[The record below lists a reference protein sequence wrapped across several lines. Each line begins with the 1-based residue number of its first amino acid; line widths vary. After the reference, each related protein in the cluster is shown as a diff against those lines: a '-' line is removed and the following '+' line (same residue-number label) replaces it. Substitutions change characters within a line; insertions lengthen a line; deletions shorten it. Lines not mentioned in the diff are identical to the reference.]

1 MKLDKIILELKDIAR
16 NYDYSEEE
24 LIKLI
29 KKLEQEYK
37 ETLVIKNTSDKT
49 RLNIIKKFLHNPE
62 RPILQ
67 CYTLFHGKV
76 AFTDGYALYVLND
89 EYLPFKI
96 ASDGKNTEEVE
107 KMAKE
112 HNLELDVGVYPYLEN
127 IIPDESNAMY
137 NFTVDLKE
145 VLSACKTQEKD
156 IRGLKP
162 YDLKVNEETVV
173 TIDLLKLE
181 TLIKIMRIKDDF
193 ELKYYGENRPIT
205 YNNNGEIGLILPI
218 RRF

>member
-1 MKLDKIILELKDIAR
+1 MKLDKIILELKDIEKY
-16 NYDYSEEE
+16 YDCSQEKLME
-24 LIKLI
+24 LIKN
-29 KKLEQEYK
+29 LEQEYR
-37 ETLVIKNTSDKT
+37 ETLVIKNTSDKA
-49 RLNIIKKFLHNPE
+49 RLNVIKKFLHNPE

-112 HNLELDVGVYPYLEN
+112 HNLEVDPGVYPYLEN
-127 IIPDESNAMY
+127 IIPDEINAMY
-137 NFTVDLKE
+137 SFTVDLKE

-162 YDLKVNEETVV
+162 YDLKVKEETVV

-205 YNNNGEIGLILPI
+205 YNNNGEMGLILPI

>member
-1 MKLDKIILELKDIAR
+1 MKLDKIILELKDIEKY
-16 NYDYSEEE
+16 YDCSQEKLME
-24 LIKLI
+24 LI
-29 KKLEQEYK
+29 KKLEQEYR
-37 ETLVIKNTSDKT
+37 ETLVIKNTSDKA
-49 RLNIIKKFLHNPE
+49 RLNVIKKFLCNPE

-67 CYTLFHGKV
+67 CYTLFHNKV

-112 HNLELDVGVYPYLEN
+112 HNLEVDAGVYPYLEN

-156 IRGLKP
+156 NRGLKP

-205 YNNNGEIGLILPI
+205 YNNNGEMGLILPI